1 MELQKDRE
9 NLKDIRAFA
18 ADESGV
24 GVIELVL
31 ILVVLI
37 GLVIILRS
45 RSIHCWKTFSNRST
59 ANPKRFTDEVQGEV
73 TVFLTMIL
81 VSIMT
86 LLLVVVESARET
98 GARLYLRMAA
108 DSSMDSVMAQYHRG
122 CGRITGSWDLKQGKR
137 KDWNRNLAIFCS
149 LCRGGKLVSGNS
161 CGHRQEGCSN
171 AYRGT
176 GSLL

>member
-1 MELQKDRE
+1 MRY
-9 NLKDIRAFA
+9 R
-18 ADESGV
+18 
-24 GVIELVL
+24 
-31 ILVVLI
+31 
-37 GLVIILRS
+37 
-45 RSIHCWKTFSNRST
+45 
-59 ANPKRFTDEVQGEV
+59 GEV

-122 CGRITGSWDLKQGKR
+122 LWENYRILGLETGEKERLEQEFGD
-137 KDWNRNLAIFCS
+137 CS